1 MFNFQNYPILIENTN
16 SSSEQVEIANQSGH
30 SYILFSFIFLFFII
44 CLGSKKT
51 DKIERQYCFIKRSII
66 LHFTEKMGKSA
77 SSLID
82 IIKCMNFPLTWK
94 QYWVPEGYKQQS

>member
-16 SSSEQVEIANQSGH
+16 SPSEQIEIANQSGH

-77 SSLID
+77 SSLIEV
-82 IIKCMNFPLTWK
+82 KGMNFPLTWK